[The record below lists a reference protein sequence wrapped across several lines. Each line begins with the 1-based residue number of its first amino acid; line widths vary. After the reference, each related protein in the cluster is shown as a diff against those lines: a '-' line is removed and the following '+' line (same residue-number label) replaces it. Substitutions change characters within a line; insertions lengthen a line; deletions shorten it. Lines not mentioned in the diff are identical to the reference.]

1 MFECGLRS
9 SDLTIVL
16 RRCHSSTFP
25 RRIFKT
31 TCQHI
36 VEQYRSHIGLRE
48 RLRRGTVDLVRLLS
62 LATVP
67 SSERRPPEGDVEKL
81 PRSRSMGSIRPYT
94 KPLITRVD
102 TILKPIDP
110 SGRPSWA
117 VKPVVPTQPIESPTR
132 APVPLSPVASIS
144 SEGHQAGPSGEYQE
158 ATPGDRREVQVLSPL
173 DPLSTISTTSP
184 QGLRS
189 PLPVD
194 GTPEPSVHTSANAS
208 SVDVRRTETLRQRK
222 TLPIPLTKTTFSE
235 RPPS

>member
-1 MFECGLRS
+1 MFECGIRS
-9 SDLTIVL
+9 SDLTIIL
-16 RRCHSSTFP
+16 RLCHSPTFP

-67 SSERRPPEGDVEKL
+67 SSSERRPPESDVEKL

-117 VKPVVPTQPIESPTR
+117 VKPVAPTQPIESPNR
-132 APVPLSPVASIS
+132 APIPLSPVASIS
-144 SEGHQAGPSGEYQE
+144 SEGHQAGPAGEHQE
-158 ATPGDRREVQVLSPL
+158 ATPGDHLEVQVLSPN
-173 DPLSTISTTSP
+173 PLSTISTRSP
-184 QGLRS
+184 QALRS
-189 PLPVD
+189 PLSVD

-235 RPPS
+235 RPHS